1 MQHTFTHTPA
11 AAGAAPTGNRS
22 GSFFIQLLEA
32 TDTSRKML
40 EAVPRMDRMIHQGLD
55 RDDYL
60 ALLEDL
66 YHVVWCFCPVMA
78 SAASRLGDDYR
89 DIRYLMYDKI
99 AEEKGHEEWVLN
111 DIRAVG
117 GDVDR
122 VRASI
127 ARTPVEAFLGY
138 NYAVTDRHHPVA
150 VMGMLYTLEVI
161 ASVYA
166 GRVAQSAQDKIG
178 IKGPAGFTFLE
189 SHSTMDGDHLVEL
202 KEALKSIADPRVQD
216 AVIRAT
222 TTNFW
227 LFAKICE

>member
-1 MQHTFTHTPA
+1 MQRTHPPAQSPA
-11 AAGAAPTGNRS
+11 AATASGAKS
-22 GSFFIQLLEA
+22 GSFFIQLLES

-55 RDDYL
+55 RNDYL

-66 YHVVWCFCPVMA
+66 YHVVWCFCPVMG

-89 DIRYLMYDKI
+89 DIRYLLYDKI

-111 DIRAVG
+111 DIRAIG
-117 GDVDR
+117 GDVDQ
-122 VRASI
+122 VRNST
-127 ARTPVEAFLGY
+127 ARTPVDAFLGY

-178 IKGPAGFTFLE
+178 MKGPDGFTFLE
-189 SHSTMDGDHLVEL
+189 SHATMDGDHLVEL
-202 KEALKSIADPRVQD
+202 KEALKGIEDPSVQQ

-227 LFAKICE
+227 LFARICE